1 VETGRFAKIDRQDRY
16 CTFCDS
22 RAVGDEKHLLMECPA
37 TDVVRQRFSCLFDL
51 AVPPCMRHDADQ
63 LVWGGNRMMVAEFML
78 GEVGPRLVCSLGVIN
93 SLRLDAT

>member
-1 VETGRFAKIDRQDRY
+1 
-16 CTFCDS
+16 
-22 RAVGDEKHLLMECPA
+22 
-37 TDVVRQRFSCLFDL
+37 
-51 AVPPCMRHDADQ
+51 MRHDADQ